1 MSEEQKKLEEFG
13 PGDVCDICGKT
24 ATLAL
29 TDVDP
34 STGKL
39 KTVHFCLEHGMT
51 PDELAGVSKCRE
63 CGRPAI
69 LHMTD
74 VDQNTGEAE
83 SYSLCEE
90 HGRLFL

>member
-1 MSEEQKKLEEFG
+1 MSDEPKKLEESW
-13 PGDVCDICGKT
+13 PGGVCDICGKI
-24 ATLAL
+24 ATLTL

-39 KTVHFCLEHGMT
+39 KTLHFCLEHGMR

-90 HGRLFL
+90 HGRQFL